1 MKIHTRC
8 AAFVWVALSVSGCMV
23 GPSTRVNTEVPTI
36 VSRTNQSTSP
46 ATRAFLDSLRQAR
59 TADAPDSVSRI
70 TSQRTA
76 ESLDISNGLANGVA
90 WTEVLRDTT
99 LQSLIRSAIANNRN
113 LRVAQARI
121 NEFRALRGVAGSR
134 LFPQLSAGTSIG
146 GQKIALGASEPI
158 EFQAARVTADLSW
171 ELDFWGRTRR
181 GQQAAGFDLSSR
193 VDDVRATTLSLVS
206 DIAAAYLQLREAD
219 AIIAIAEQTLASR
232 ASTLQL
238 ARRRFEQGL
247 ISELDVRQF
256 EATVADPAARVADYA
271 RQRAEGENALSLLL
285 GTPPQAIAPGQL
297 LSDIVKAVVLPD
309 SIPGALLA
317 RRPDVLR
324 AQHDFQAATA
334 RIGVTQAA
342 RFPTISISSQY
353 GAQRPNF
360 GGIFDGRGE
369 VYAVQAGI
377 SLPLFTGGRLSNET
391 KAARARA
398 EQSRN
403 VYEQTVLVALRET
416 SDAATGVRLRRDQL
430 AAQETQERAL
440 QAAFSIAERRYASG
454 ISSYLEVL
462 DAQRSL
468 FAAQLTRVQVERQY
482 LLATV
487 QLFRALGG
495 SWANLP

>member
-1 MKIHTRC
+1 MSTRAHRAIAMC
-8 AAFVWVALSVSGCMV
+8 IALLSGGCMV
-23 GPSTRVNTEVPTI
+23 GPSTHVNADVPS
-36 VSRTNQSTSP
+36 VGSRTNQSTSP

-59 TADAPDSVSRI
+59 AADTRDSISRI
-70 TSQRTA
+70 TSQRASET
-76 ESLDISNGLANGVA
+76 LDIASSIPGGVA
-90 WTEVLRDTT
+90 WTEVLRDTV
-99 LQSLIRSAIANNRN
+99 LQSLVRSAIANNRN

-121 NEFRALRGVAGSR
+121 SEYRALRGVAGSR
-134 LFPQLSAGTSIG
+134 LFPQVSAGTSLG
-146 GQKIALGASEPI
+146 GQKISLGASEPI
-158 EFQAARVTADLSW
+158 EFQAARITTDLAW

-181 GQQAAGFDLSSR
+181 GQQAAGFDLASR
-193 VDDVRATTLSLVS
+193 EDDVRATTLSLVS

-219 AIIAIAEQTLASR
+219 AIITIAEQTLASR
-232 ASTLQL
+232 SATLQL
-238 ARRRFEQGL
+238 ARRRFDQGL

-271 RQRAEGENALSLLL
+271 RQRTEGENALSLLL
-285 GTPPQAIAPGQL
+285 GAAPQAIPRGQL
-297 LSDIVKAVVLPD
+297 LSDIVKTVVLPD
-309 SIPGALLA
+309 SIPGAVLA

-334 RIGVTQAA
+334 RIGVTEAA
-342 RFPTISISSQY
+342 RLPTISITGQY

-369 VYAVQAGI
+369 IYSLQAGI

-398 EQSRN
+398 EQARN

-482 LLATV
+482 LLSTV

-495 SWANLP
+495 SWIQ